1 MSATAERS
9 PTKLPPSQ
17 LPPLTGWQLWA
28 AAFFLSMAN
37 LIAILDMTIANVS
50 VLTIAGGLAVTPTQ
64 GTWVITSYAVAEAI
78 TVPLTGWFTQR
89 YGSVKVFVVA
99 MAAFGLFS
107 ALAGMSTS
115 LGVLVFARVLQ
126 GMAGG
131 PLMPLSQT
139 LLLRIFPKEKAGAAT
154 GIWAMTT
161 LVGPVLGPIL
171 GGWICDNYTW
181 PWIFLIN
188 LPIAAACAW
197 ICWKVLRRYETTIV
211 RNPIDVVGFV
221 LLIVWVGALQIML
234 DEGKNLDWFSSPII
248 VALAVV
254 AVIGFVAFL
263 IWEFTEAH
271 PIVDLRVFRHRGF
284 TAAVIT
290 ISLTFAG
297 FFAANV
303 LTPLWLQSFMA
314 YTATDAG
321 MTTAW
326 IGITAFFVAPAVA
339 AMSMKMDPRKLVFY
353 GIIWLGAMTFYRT
366 IATTEMTYWD
376 VALPLMLLGLGM
388 PFFFIPSTAAA
399 LSSVDEEE
407 TNSAAGLMNF
417 MRTLSGAIATS
428 VVTTYWEDEIT
439 RNRAELV
446 GVIDP
451 GQVVYNQLTSQGM
464 TDDQAMLVLERMVT
478 EQSVML
484 ATNELMLVVS
494 VILIVSAFFI
504 WLVPKPTREIDT
516 SSVH

>member
-1 MSATAERS
+1 MSKVES
-9 PTKLPPSQ
+9 MLK
-17 LPPLTGWQLWA
+17 PLSGWQLWA
-28 AAFFLSMAN
+28 AAMFLSMAN

-89 YGSVKVFVVA
+89 YGSVKVFVIA
-99 MAAFGLFS
+99 MAAFGLCS
-107 ALAGMSTS
+107 ALAGLSTS
-115 LGVLVFARVLQ
+115 LGFLVFARVLQ

-171 GGWICDNYTW
+171 GGWICDNYSW

-188 LPIAAACAW
+188 LPIAGACAY
-197 ICWKVLRRYETTIV
+197 ICWKILRRYETKIV
-211 RNPIDVVGFV
+211 RNPIDVIGFV
-221 LLIVWVGALQIML
+221 LLIIWVGALQIML
-234 DEGKNLDWFSSPII
+234 DEGKNLDWFSSNII
-248 VALAVV
+248 VSLAVI
-254 AVIGFVAFL
+254 AVVGFVAFL
-263 IWEFTEAH
+263 IWELTEEH

-284 TAAVIT
+284 SAAVLT

-326 IGITAFFVAPAVA
+326 IGITAFFTAPMVA
-339 AMSMKMDPRKLVFY
+339 AMSMKMDPRKLVFV
-353 GIIWLGAMTFYRT
+353 GVLWLGVITFYRT
-366 IATTEMTYWD
+366 VATTDMSYWD
-376 VALPLMLLGLGM
+376 IAMPLMLLGLGM

-399 LSSVDEEE
+399 LASVDEAE

-428 VVTTYWEDEIT
+428 MVTSYWEDEIT

-451 GQVVYNQLTSQGM
+451 AQITYNQLIEQGLSEF
-464 TDDQAMLVLERMVT
+464 QAMAVLERMVT

-484 ATNELMLVVS
+484 ATNELMLVVALM
-494 VILIVSAFFI
+494 LIFSAFVI
-504 WLVPKPTREIDT
+504 WLVPKPTRTIDP
-516 SSVH
+516 SASH

>member
-1 MSATAERS
+1 MSHSAAGDKA
-9 PTKLPPSQ
+9 PQ
-17 LPPLTGWQLWA
+17 ALTGWQLWA
-28 AAFFLSMAN
+28 AAMFLSMAN

-89 YGSVKVFVVA
+89 YGSVRVFVIA
-99 MAAFGLFS
+99 MAAFGLCS
-107 ALAGMSTS
+107 ALAGMASS
-115 LGVLVFARVLQ
+115 LGFLIFARVLQ

-171 GGWICDNYTW
+171 GGWICDNYSW

-197 ICWKVLRRYETTIV
+197 ICWKILRAYETKIV

-221 LLIVWVGALQIML
+221 LLIIWVGALQIML
-234 DEGKNLDWFSSPII
+234 DEGKNLDWFSSNII
-248 VALAVV
+248 IGLAVIAIV
-254 AVIGFVAFL
+254 GFAAFM
-263 IWEFTEAH
+263 IWELTEEH

-284 TAAVIT
+284 SAAVLT

-303 LTPLWLQSFMA
+303 LTPLWLQSFMT

-326 IGITAFFVAPAVA
+326 IGIMAFLTAPAVA
-339 AMSMKMDPRKLVFY
+339 GMSMKMDPRKLVFV
-353 GIIWLGAMTFYRT
+353 GVLWLGLMTLYRT
-366 IATTEMTYWD
+366 VATTDMTYWD

-399 LSSVDEEE
+399 LASVDEAE

-428 VVTTYWEDEIT
+428 MVTSYWEDEIT

-451 GQVVYNQLTSQGM
+451 AQITYNQLIAQGM
-464 TDDQAMLVLERMVT
+464 SDAQATVVLERMVT

-484 ATNELMLVVS
+484 ATNELMLVVAL
-494 VILIVSAFFI
+494 ILIFSAFVI
-504 WLVPKPTREIDT
+504 WLVPKPTRTIDP
-516 SSVH
+516 SAAH

>member
-1 MSATAERS
+1 MSVAEK
-9 PTKLPPSQ
+9 PLK
-17 LPPLTGWQLWA
+17 PLTGWQLWA
-28 AAFFLSMAN
+28 AALFLSMAN

-78 TVPLTGWFTQR
+78 TVPLTGWFTAR

-107 ALAGMSTS
+107 GLAGLSSS
-115 LGVLVFARVLQ
+115 LGFLVFARILQ

-171 GGWICDNYTW
+171 GGWICDNYSW

-197 ICWKVLRRYETTIV
+197 ICWKVLKRYETRIV
-211 RNPIDVVGFV
+211 RNPIDIVGFV
-221 LLIVWVGALQIML
+221 LLIIWVGALQIML
-234 DEGKNLDWFSSPII
+234 DEGKNLDWFSSSII
-248 VALAVV
+248 IGLALVALV
-254 AVIGFVAFL
+254 GFIAFL
-263 IWEFTEAH
+263 IWEFTAEH

-284 TAAVIT
+284 SAAVLT

-303 LTPLWLQSFMA
+303 LTPLWLQSFMS

-326 IGITAFFVAPAVA
+326 IGITAFFTAPAVA
-339 AMSMKMDPRKLVFY
+339 AMSMKMDPRKLVFF
-353 GIIWLGAMTFYRT
+353 GILWLGVMTLYRT
-366 IATTEMTYWD
+366 VASTHMSYWD
-376 VALPLMLLGLGM
+376 VAGPLMLLGLGM

-399 LSSVDEEE
+399 LSSVDESE

-428 VVTTYWEDEIT
+428 LVTTYWEDEIT

-446 GVIDP
+446 GLIDP
-451 GQVVYNQLTSQGM
+451 GMVMHTELANQGM
-464 TDDQAMLVLERMVT
+464 SESQILLVLERMLT

-484 ATNELMLVVS
+484 ATNELMLIVS
-494 VILIVSAFFI
+494 LMLVVSAFLI
-504 WLVPKPTREIDT
+504 WLVPKPKGPVDT
-516 SSVH
+516 SAVH

>member
-1 MSATAERS
+1 MSGAVRS
-9 PTKLPPSQ
+9 PQT
-17 LPPLTGWQLWA
+17 LTGWQLWA
-28 AAFFLSMAN
+28 AALFLSMAN

-89 YGSVKVFVVA
+89 YGSVKVFVIA
-99 MAAFGLFS
+99 MAAFGLCS
-107 ALAGMSTS
+107 GLAGLSHS
-115 LGVLVFARVLQ
+115 LGFLVFARVLQ

-171 GGWICDNYTW
+171 GGWICDNYSW

-197 ICWKVLRRYETTIV
+197 ICWKILKQHETPIV
-211 RNPIDVVGFV
+211 RNPIDVIGFV
-221 LLIVWVGALQIML
+221 LLIIWVGSLQIML

-248 VALAVV
+248 ISLAVV
-254 AVIGFVAFL
+254 AAIGFCAFL

-303 LTPLWLQSFMA
+303 LTPLWLQSFMY

-326 IGITAFFVAPAVA
+326 VGITAFFTAPAVA
-339 AMSMKMDPRKLVFY
+339 AMSMKLDPRKLVFG
-353 GIIWLGAMTFYRT
+353 GILWLGLVTWYRT
-366 IATTEMTYWD
+366 IATTQMAYLDIAT
-376 VALPLMLLGLGM
+376 PLMLLGLGM

-399 LSSVDEEE
+399 LGSVDEAE

-451 GQVVYNQLTSQGM
+451 AQTIYQQLSSQGM
-464 TDDQAMLVLERMVT
+464 THDQALAVLERMLT

-484 ATNELMLVVS
+484 ATNELMLIVALM
-494 VILIVSAFFI
+494 LIGSAFFI
-504 WLVPKPTREIDT
+504 WLVPKPTRAVDP
-516 SSVH
+516 SAMH

>member
-1 MSATAERS
+1 MSKVES
-9 PTKLPPSQ
+9 MLK
-17 LPPLTGWQLWA
+17 PLSGWQLWA
-28 AAFFLSMAN
+28 AAMFLSMAN

-89 YGSVKVFVVA
+89 YGSVKVFVIA
-99 MAAFGLFS
+99 MAAFGLCS
-107 ALAGMSTS
+107 ALAGLSTS
-115 LGVLVFARVLQ
+115 LGFLVFARVLQ

-171 GGWICDNYTW
+171 GGWICDNYSW

-188 LPIAAACAW
+188 LPIAGACAY
-197 ICWKVLRRYETTIV
+197 ICWKILRRYETKIV
-211 RNPIDVVGFV
+211 RNPIDVIGFV
-221 LLIVWVGALQIML
+221 LLIIWVGALQIML
-234 DEGKNLDWFSSPII
+234 DEGKNLDWFSSNII
-248 VALAVV
+248 VSLAVI
-254 AVIGFVAFL
+254 AVVGFVAFL
-263 IWEFTEAH
+263 IWEFTEEH

-284 TAAVIT
+284 SAAVLT

-326 IGITAFFVAPAVA
+326 IGITAFFTAPMVA
-339 AMSMKMDPRKLVFY
+339 AMSMKMDPRKLVFV
-353 GIIWLGAMTFYRT
+353 GVLWLGVITLYRT
-366 IATTEMTYWD
+366 VATTDMSYWD
-376 VALPLMLLGLGM
+376 IAMPLMLLGLGM

-399 LSSVDEEE
+399 LASVDEAE

-428 VVTTYWEDEIT
+428 MVTSYWEDEIT

-451 GQVVYNQLTSQGM
+451 AQITYSQLIEQGLSEF
-464 TDDQAMLVLERMVT
+464 QAMAVLERMVT

-484 ATNELMLVVS
+484 ATNELMLVVALM
-494 VILIVSAFFI
+494 LIFSAFVI
-504 WLVPKPTREIDT
+504 WLVPKPTRTIDP
-516 SSVH
+516 SASH

>member
-1 MSATAERS
+1 MTATDKA
-9 PTKLPPSQ
+9 LQ
-17 LPPLTGWQLWA
+17 PLSGWQLWA
-28 AAFFLSMAN
+28 AAMFLSMAN

-89 YGSVKVFVVA
+89 YGSVKVFVIA
-99 MAAFGLFS
+99 MAAFGIFS
-107 ALAGMSTS
+107 GLAGLSSS
-115 LGVLVFARVLQ
+115 LGFLVFARILQ

-171 GGWICDNYTW
+171 GGWICDNYSW

-188 LPIAAACAW
+188 LPIAGACAY
-197 ICWKVLRRYETTIV
+197 ICWKILRRYETKIV
-211 RNPIDVVGFV
+211 RNPIDVVGFI
-221 LLIVWVGALQIML
+221 LLIIWVGALQIML

-248 VALAVV
+248 SLLAVIS
-254 AVIGFVAFL
+254 VIGFIAFL

-284 TAAVIT
+284 TAAVLT
-290 ISLTFAG
+290 VSLTFAG

-326 IGITAFFVAPAVA
+326 IGITAFFTAPAVA
-339 AMSMKMDPRKLVFY
+339 AMSMKLDPRKLVFC
-353 GIIWLGAMTFYRT
+353 GVLWLGVITMYRAF
-366 IATTEMTYWD
+366 ATTDMSYWD

-399 LSSVDEEE
+399 LGSVDEAE

-417 MRTLSGAIATS
+417 MRTLAGAVATS

-446 GVIDP
+446 GIIDP
-451 GQVVYNQLTSQGM
+451 ARITYNQLIDQGM
-464 TDDQAMLVLERMVT
+464 TDAQALAVLERIVT

-494 VILIVSAFFI
+494 LMLIFSAFVI
-504 WLVPKPTREIDT
+504 WLVPKPTRTIDP
-516 SSVH
+516 SASH

>member
-1 MSATAERS
+1 
-9 PTKLPPSQ
+9 
-17 LPPLTGWQLWA
+17 
-28 AAFFLSMAN
+28 
-37 LIAILDMTIANVS
+37 
-50 VLTIAGGLAVTPTQ
+50 
-64 GTWVITSYAVAEAI
+64 
-78 TVPLTGWFTQR
+78 
-89 YGSVKVFVVA
+89 
-99 MAAFGLFS
+99 
-107 ALAGMSTS
+107 
-115 LGVLVFARVLQ
+115 
-126 GMAGG
+126 MAGG

-171 GGWICDNYTW
+171 GGWICDNYSW

-188 LPIAAACAW
+188 LPIAGACAY
-197 ICWKVLRRYETTIV
+197 ICWKILRRYETKIV
-211 RNPIDVVGFV
+211 RNPIDVIGFV
-221 LLIVWVGALQIML
+221 LLIIWVGALQIML
-234 DEGKNLDWFSSPII
+234 DEGKNLDWFSSNII
-248 VALAVV
+248 VSLAVI
-254 AVIGFVAFL
+254 AVVGFVAFL
-263 IWEFTEAH
+263 IWEFTEEH

-284 TAAVIT
+284 SAAVLT

-326 IGITAFFVAPAVA
+326 IGITAFFTAPMVA
-339 AMSMKMDPRKLVFY
+339 AMSMKMDPRKLVFV
-353 GIIWLGAMTFYRT
+353 GVLWLGVITLYRT
-366 IATTEMTYWD
+366 VATTDMSYWD
-376 VALPLMLLGLGM
+376 IAMPLMLLGLGM

-399 LSSVDEEE
+399 LASVDEAE

-428 VVTTYWEDEIT
+428 MVTSYWEDEIT

-451 GQVVYNQLTSQGM
+451 AQITYNQLIEQGLSEF
-464 TDDQAMLVLERMVT
+464 QAMAVLERMVT

-484 ATNELMLVVS
+484 ATNELMLVVALM
-494 VILIVSAFFI
+494 LIFSAFVI
-504 WLVPKPTREIDT
+504 WLVPKPTRTIDP
-516 SSVH
+516 SASH

>member
-1 MSATAERS
+1 MSATAEPS

-115 LGVLVFARVLQ
+115 LGFLVFARVLQ

>member
-1 MSATAERS
+1 MSHRDQA
-9 PTKLPPSQ
+9 LQ
-17 LPPLTGWQLWA
+17 PLTGWQLWA
-28 AAFFLSMAN
+28 AALFLSMAN

-89 YGSVKVFVVA
+89 YGSVKVFVIA
-99 MAAFGLFS
+99 MAAFGVFS
-107 ALAGMSTS
+107 GLAGMSSS
-115 LGVLVFARVLQ
+115 LGFLIFARVLQ

-171 GGWICDNYTW
+171 GGWICDNASW

-197 ICWKVLRRYETTIV
+197 ICWKVLRRYETKIV
-211 RNPIDVVGFV
+211 RNPIDVVGFI
-221 LLIVWVGALQIML
+221 LLIIWVGALQIML

-248 VALAVV
+248 IGLAAVAVV
-254 AVIGFVAFL
+254 GFCAFL
-263 IWEFTEAH
+263 IWEFTEEH

-284 TAAVIT
+284 TAAVLT

-326 IGITAFFVAPAVA
+326 IGITAFVVAPAVA
-339 AMSMKMDPRKLVFY
+339 AMSMKFDPRKLVFF
-353 GIIWLGAMTFYRT
+353 GIIGVGLITLYRT
-366 IATTEMTYWD
+366 VATTEMTDWD
-376 VALPLMLLGLGM
+376 VSLPLMLLGLGM
-388 PFFFIPSTAAA
+388 PVFFIPSTAAA
-399 LSSVDEEE
+399 LGSVEEEE

-428 VVTTYWEDEIT
+428 MVTTYWEDEIT
-439 RNRAELV
+439 RNRADLV
-446 GVIDP
+446 GIIDP
-451 GQVVYNQLTSQGM
+451 GQAIANQLSSQGM
-464 TDDQAMLVLERMVT
+464 NDAQVLAVLEHMVT

-484 ATNELMLVVS
+484 ATNELMLVTAY
-494 VILIVSAFFI
+494 ILIAAAFLI
-504 WLVPKPTREIDT
+504 WLVPKPGRAIDT
-516 SSVH
+516 SAIH

>member
-1 MSATAERS
+1 MTSTDKAI
-9 PTKLPPSQ
+9 Q
-17 LPPLTGWQLWA
+17 PLSGWQLWA
-28 AAFFLSMAN
+28 AAMFLSMAN

-89 YGSVKVFVVA
+89 YGSVKVFVIA
-99 MAAFGLFS
+99 MAAFGIFS
-107 ALAGMSTS
+107 GLAGLSSS
-115 LGVLVFARVLQ
+115 LGFLVFARILQ

-171 GGWICDNYTW
+171 GGWICDNYSW

-188 LPIAAACAW
+188 LPIAGACAY
-197 ICWKVLRRYETTIV
+197 ICWKILRRYETKII

-221 LLIVWVGALQIML
+221 LLIIWVGALQIML

-248 VALAVV
+248 CLLAVV
-254 AVIGFVAFL
+254 SIIGFVAFL

-284 TAAVIT
+284 TAAVLT
-290 ISLTFAG
+290 VSLTFAG

-326 IGITAFFVAPAVA
+326 IGITAFFTAPAVA
-339 AMSMKMDPRKLVFY
+339 AMSMKMDPRKLVFC
-353 GIIWLGAMTFYRT
+353 GVLWLGLITMYRA
-366 IATTEMTYWD
+366 IATTDMSYWD
-376 VALPLMLLGLGM
+376 VAMPLMLLGLGM

-399 LSSVDEEE
+399 LGSVDEAE

-417 MRTLSGAIATS
+417 MRTLAGAVATS

-451 GQVVYNQLTSQGM
+451 VRMTYNQLIDQGM
-464 TDDQAMLVLERMVT
+464 TDAQALAVLERIVT

-494 VILIVSAFFI
+494 LMLIFSAFVI
-504 WLVPKPTREIDT
+504 WLVPKPTRTIDA
-516 SSVH
+516 SASH

>member
-1 MSATAERS
+1 MSKVES
-9 PTKLPPSQ
+9 MLK
-17 LPPLTGWQLWA
+17 PLSGWQLWA
-28 AAFFLSMAN
+28 AAMFLSMAN

-89 YGSVKVFVVA
+89 YGSVKVFVIA
-99 MAAFGLFS
+99 MAAFGLCS
-107 ALAGMSTS
+107 ALAGLSTS
-115 LGVLVFARVLQ
+115 LGFLVFARVLQ

-171 GGWICDNYTW
+171 GGWICDNYSW

-188 LPIAAACAW
+188 LPIAGACAY
-197 ICWKVLRRYETTIV
+197 ICWKILRRYETKIV
-211 RNPIDVVGFV
+211 RNPIDVIGFV
-221 LLIVWVGALQIML
+221 LLIIWVGALQIML
-234 DEGKNLDWFSSPII
+234 DEGKNLDWFSSNII
-248 VALAVV
+248 VSLAVI
-254 AVIGFVAFL
+254 AVVGFVAFL
-263 IWEFTEAH
+263 IWEFTEEH

-284 TAAVIT
+284 SAAVLT

-326 IGITAFFVAPAVA
+326 IGITAFFTAPMVA
-339 AMSMKMDPRKLVFY
+339 AMSMKMDPRKLVFV
-353 GIIWLGAMTFYRT
+353 GVLWLGVITLYRT
-366 IATTEMTYWD
+366 VATTDMSYWD
-376 VALPLMLLGLGM
+376 IAMPLMLLGLGM

-399 LSSVDEEE
+399 LASVDEAE

-428 VVTTYWEDEIT
+428 MVTSYWEDEIT

-451 GQVVYNQLTSQGM
+451 AQITYSQLIEQGLPEF
-464 TDDQAMLVLERMVT
+464 QAMAVLERMVT

-484 ATNELMLVVS
+484 ATNELMLVVALM
-494 VILIVSAFFI
+494 LIFSAFVI
-504 WLVPKPTREIDT
+504 WLVPKPTRTIDP
-516 SSVH
+516 SASH

>member
-1 MSATAERS
+1 MSVDKA
-9 PTKLPPSQ
+9 LQ
-17 LPPLTGWQLWA
+17 PLTGWQLWA
-28 AAFFLSMAN
+28 AAMFLSMAN

-99 MAAFGLFS
+99 MAAFGLCS
-107 ALAGMSTS
+107 ALAGLSTS
-115 LGVLVFARVLQ
+115 LGFLIFARVLQ

-139 LLLRIFPKEKAGAAT
+139 LMLRIFPKEKAGAAT

-171 GGWICDNYTW
+171 GGWICDNYSW

-188 LPIAAACAW
+188 LPIAGACAY
-197 ICWKVLRRYETTIV
+197 ICWKILRRYETKIV

-221 LLIVWVGALQIML
+221 LLLVWVGALQIML
-234 DEGKNLDWFSSPII
+234 DEGKNLDWFSSITIIGLAI
-248 VALAVV
+248 VAVV
-254 AVIGFVAFL
+254 GFIAFL
-263 IWEFTEAH
+263 IWEFTAEH

-284 TAAVIT
+284 TAAVLT

-314 YTATDAG
+314 YTATGAG

-326 IGITAFFVAPAVA
+326 IGITAFFTAPFVA
-339 AMSMKMDPRKLVFY
+339 AMSMKMDPRKLVFV
-353 GIIWLGAMTFYRT
+353 GVIWLALMTLYRT
-366 IATTEMTYWD
+366 VASTDMGYWD
-376 VALPLMLLGLGM
+376 VAFPLMLLGLGM

-399 LSSVDEEE
+399 LASVDEAE

-417 MRTLSGAIATS
+417 MRTLAGAIATS
-428 VVTTYWEDEIT
+428 IVTSYWEDEIT

-451 GQVVYNQLTSQGM
+451 GQITYNQLIDQGM
-464 TDDQAMLVLERMVT
+464 PEPQALLVLERMLT

-484 ATNELMLVVS
+484 ATNELMLVVALM
-494 VILIVSAFFI
+494 LIFSAFLI
-504 WLVPKPTREIDT
+504 WLVPKPTRTIDA
-516 SSVH
+516 SASH

>member
-1 MSATAERS
+1 MSKVES
-9 PTKLPPSQ
+9 MLK
-17 LPPLTGWQLWA
+17 PLSGWQLWA
-28 AAFFLSMAN
+28 AAMFLSMAN

-89 YGSVKVFVVA
+89 YGSVKVFVIA
-99 MAAFGLFS
+99 MAAFGLCS
-107 ALAGMSTS
+107 ALAGLSTS
-115 LGVLVFARVLQ
+115 LGFLVFARVLQ

-171 GGWICDNYTW
+171 GGWICDNYSW

-188 LPIAAACAW
+188 LPIAGACAY
-197 ICWKVLRRYETTIV
+197 ICWKILRRYETKIV
-211 RNPIDVVGFV
+211 RNPIDVIGFV
-221 LLIVWVGALQIML
+221 LLIIWVGALQIML
-234 DEGKNLDWFSSPII
+234 DEGKNLDWFSSNII
-248 VALAVV
+248 VSLAVI
-254 AVIGFVAFL
+254 AVVGFVAFL
-263 IWEFTEAH
+263 IWEFTEEH

-284 TAAVIT
+284 SAAVLT

-326 IGITAFFVAPAVA
+326 IGITAFFTAPMVA
-339 AMSMKMDPRKLVFY
+339 AMSMKMDPRKLVFV
-353 GIIWLGAMTFYRT
+353 GVLWLGVITLYRT
-366 IATTEMTYWD
+366 VATTDMSYWDIAT
-376 VALPLMLLGLGM
+376 PLMLLGLGM

-399 LSSVDEEE
+399 LASVDEAE

-428 VVTTYWEDEIT
+428 MVTSYWEDEIT

-451 GQVVYNQLTSQGM
+451 GHITYSQLIDQGM
-464 TDDQAMLVLERMVT
+464 PEPQAMAVLERMVT

-484 ATNELMLVVS
+484 ATNELMLVVALM
-494 VILIVSAFFI
+494 LIFSAFVI
-504 WLVPKPTREIDT
+504 WLVPKPTRTVDP
-516 SSVH
+516 SASH

>member
-1 MSATAERS
+1 MTSIDKA
-9 PTKLPPSQ
+9 LQ
-17 LPPLTGWQLWA
+17 PLSGWQLWA
-28 AAFFLSMAN
+28 AAMFLSMAN

-89 YGSVKVFVVA
+89 YGSVKVFVIA
-99 MAAFGLFS
+99 MAAFGIFS
-107 ALAGMSTS
+107 GLAGLSSS
-115 LGVLVFARVLQ
+115 LGFLVFARILQ

-171 GGWICDNYTW
+171 GGWICDNYSW

-188 LPIAAACAW
+188 LPIAGACAY
-197 ICWKVLRRYETTIV
+197 ICWRILRRYETKII

-221 LLIVWVGALQIML
+221 LLIIWVGALQIML

-248 VALAVV
+248 SLLAVV

-263 IWEFTEAH
+263 IWEFTEEH

-284 TAAVIT
+284 TAAVLT
-290 ISLTFAG
+290 VSLTFAG

-326 IGITAFFVAPAVA
+326 IGITAFFTAPAVA
-339 AMSMKMDPRKLVFY
+339 AMSMKMDPRKLVFF
-353 GIIWLGAMTFYRT
+353 GVLWLGLITMYRAV
-366 IATTEMTYWD
+366 ATTDMSYWD
-376 VALPLMLLGLGM
+376 IALPLMLLGLGM

-399 LSSVDEEE
+399 LGSVEEAE

-417 MRTLSGAIATS
+417 MRTLAGAVATS

-451 GQVVYNQLTSQGM
+451 ARMTYNQLIDQGM
-464 TDDQAMLVLERMVT
+464 TDAQALAVLERVVT

-494 VILIVSAFFI
+494 LMLIFSAFVI
-504 WLVPKPTREIDT
+504 WLVPKPTRVVDP
-516 SSVH
+516 SASH

>member
-1 MSATAERS
+1 MQQKEQSVQPLS
-9 PTKLPPSQ
+9 GGKLVV
-17 LPPLTGWQLWA
+17 A
-28 AAFFLSMAN
+28 ALLLSMAN

-50 VLTIAGGLAVTPTQ
+50 VLTIAGSLGVTPTQ

-78 TVPLTGWFTQR
+78 TVPLTGWFTAR

-99 MAAFGLFS
+99 MAAFGIFS
-107 ALAGMSTS
+107 GFAALSSS
-115 LGVLVFARVLQ
+115 LGFLVLGRVLQ

-188 LPIAAACAW
+188 LPIAAACAY
-197 ICWKVLRRYETTIV
+197 ICWKILRRHETKIV
-211 RNPIDVVGFV
+211 RNPIDMVGFA

-234 DEGKNLDWFSSPII
+234 DEGKNLDWFSSNFIITLAI
-248 VALAVV
+248 VAA
-254 AVIGFVAFL
+254 IGFAAFM
-263 IWEFTEAH
+263 IWELTEEH

-284 TAAVIT
+284 SAAVLT

-303 LTPLWLQSFMA
+303 LTPLWLQSFMG
-314 YTATDAG
+314 YTATHAG
-321 MTTAW
+321 MVTAW
-326 IGITAFFVAPAVA
+326 VGITAFFIAPAVA
-339 AMSMKMDPRKLVFY
+339 AMSTKKDPRILVF
-353 GIIWLGAMTFYRT
+353 GGVMWIGLIIGLRA
-366 IATTEMTYWD
+366 IATTDMTYWD
-376 VALPLMLLGLGM
+376 ISWPLMLMGLGM

-417 MRTLSGAIATS
+417 MRTLAGAMATS
-428 VVTTYWEDEIT
+428 AVTSYWDNDIT
-439 RNRAELV
+439 RNRAERV
-446 GVIDP
+446 GLIDQD
-451 GQVVYNQLTSQGM
+451 QVVYNQLLSQGM
-464 TDDQAMLVLERMVT
+464 TPEQATQVLEKMLT
-478 EQSVML
+478 DQSVML
-484 ATNELMLVVS
+484 ATNELML
-494 VILIVSAFFI
+494 LIALLLVFSAFVI
-504 WLVPKPTREIDT
+504 WLVPKPTRTIDPGL
-516 SSVH
+516 SH

>member
-1 MSATAERS
+1 MPATEKDRQSLAT
-9 PTKLPPSQ
+9 PT
-17 LPPLTGWQLWA
+17 PLTGWQLWA
-28 AAFFLSMAN
+28 AALFLSMAN

-89 YGSVKVFVVA
+89 YGSVKVFVIA
-99 MAAFGLFS
+99 MAAFGLCS
-107 ALAGMSTS
+107 GLAGLSSS
-115 LGVLVFARVLQ
+115 LGFLVFARVLQ

-171 GGWICDNYTW
+171 GGWICDNYSW

-197 ICWKVLRRYETTIV
+197 ICWKVLQRYETKIV
-211 RNPIDVVGFV
+211 RNPIDVVGFI

-234 DEGKNLDWFSSPII
+234 DEGKNLDWFSSPLI

-254 AVIGFVAFL
+254 AVIGFCAFL
-263 IWEFTEAH
+263 IWELTEEH
-271 PIVDLRVFRHRGF
+271 PIVDLRIFRHRGF

-314 YTATDAG
+314 YTATDSG

-326 IGITAFFVAPAVA
+326 IGIMAFITAPAVA
-339 AMSMKMDPRKLVFY
+339 AMSMKMDPRKLVFF
-353 GIIWLGAMTFYRT
+353 GVIWLGAMTWYRT
-366 IATTEMTYWD
+366 VATTDMTYWD
-376 VALPLMLLGLGM
+376 VAMPLMLLGLGM
-388 PFFFIPSTAAA
+388 PFFFIPSTAVA
-399 LSSVDEEE
+399 LGSVEESE

-451 GQVVYNQLTSQGM
+451 GQTIYNQLIGQGM
-464 TDDQAMLVLERMVT
+464 NEDQVFMVLERMVT

-494 VILIVSAFFI
+494 IMLVGSAFFI
-504 WLVPKPTREIDT
+504 WLVPKPTRTIDP
-516 SSVH
+516 SAGH

>member
-1 MSATAERS
+1 MSAVEKGQPLLA
-9 PTKLPPSQ
+9 
-17 LPPLTGWQLWA
+17 PLTGWQLWA
-28 AAFFLSMAN
+28 AALFLSMAN

-89 YGSVKVFVVA
+89 YGSVKVFVIA
-99 MAAFGLFS
+99 MGAFGLCS
-107 ALAGMSTS
+107 GLAGLSSS
-115 LGVLVFARVLQ
+115 LGFLVFARVLQ

-171 GGWICDNYTW
+171 GGWICDNYSW

-197 ICWKVLRRYETTIV
+197 ICWKVLQRYETKIV
-211 RNPIDVVGFV
+211 RNPIDVVGFI

-248 VALAVV
+248 VALGVV
-254 AVIGFVAFL
+254 AVIGFCAFL
-263 IWEFTEAH
+263 IWELTEEH
-271 PIVDLRVFRHRGF
+271 PIVDLRIFRHRGF

-303 LTPLWLQSFMA
+303 LTPLWLQSYMA
-314 YTATDAG
+314 YTATDSG

-326 IGITAFFVAPAVA
+326 IGIMAFITAPAVA
-339 AMSMKMDPRKLVFY
+339 AMSMKIDPRKLVFF
-353 GIIWLGAMTFYRT
+353 GVIWLGAMTWYRT
-366 IATTEMTYWD
+366 VATTDMTYWD
-376 VALPLMLLGLGM
+376 VAIPLMLLGLGM

-399 LSSVDEEE
+399 LGSVEESE

-451 GQVVYNQLTSQGM
+451 GQTVYNQLVGQGM
-464 TDDQAMLVLERMVT
+464 SEDQIFMVLERMVT

-484 ATNELMLVVS
+484 ATNELMFVVS
-494 VILIVSAFFI
+494 LMLIASAFFI
-504 WLVPKPTREIDT
+504 WLVPKPTRTVDA
-516 SSVH
+516 SAMH

>member
-1 MSATAERS
+1 MSAAEKGLQ
-9 PTKLPPSQ
+9 PLAP
-17 LPPLTGWQLWA
+17 LAPLTGWQLWA
-28 AAFFLSMAN
+28 AALFLSMAN

-89 YGSVKVFVVA
+89 YGSVKVFVIA
-99 MAAFGLFS
+99 MAAFGLCS
-107 ALAGMSTS
+107 GLAGLSSS
-115 LGVLVFARVLQ
+115 LGFLVFARVLQ

-171 GGWICDNYTW
+171 GGWICDNYSW

-197 ICWKVLRRYETTIV
+197 ICWKVLQRYETQIT

-248 VALAVV
+248 IALAVV
-254 AVIGFVAFL
+254 AVVGFLAFL
-263 IWEFTEAH
+263 IWELTEEH
-271 PIVDLRVFRHRGF
+271 PIVDLRIFRHRGF
-284 TAAVIT
+284 SAAVIT

-303 LTPLWLQSFMA
+303 LTPLWLQSYMA
-314 YTATDAG
+314 YTATDSG

-326 IGITAFFVAPAVA
+326 IGIMAFITAPAVA
-339 AMSMKMDPRKLVFY
+339 AMSMKMDPRKLVFC
-353 GIIWLGAMTFYRT
+353 GVIWLGGMTWFRT
-366 IATTEMTYWD
+366 VATTDMTYWD

-388 PFFFIPSTAAA
+388 PFFFIPSTAVA
-399 LSSVDEEE
+399 LSSVEESE

-417 MRTLSGAIATS
+417 MRTLAGAIATS

-446 GVIDP
+446 GVIDQ
-451 GQVVYNQLTSQGM
+451 GQVITQQLLGQGM
-464 TDDQAMLVLERMVT
+464 AEDQVFAVLERMVT

-494 VILIVSAFFI
+494 LMLIASAFFI
-504 WLVPKPTREIDT
+504 WLVPKPTR
-516 SSVH
+516 SVDASAMH

>member
-1 MSATAERS
+1 MTSVKE
-9 PTKLPPSQ
+9 PTLQ
-17 LPPLTGWQLWA
+17 PLTGWQLWA
-28 AAFFLSMAN
+28 AALFLSMAN

-50 VLTIAGGLAVTPTQ
+50 VLTIAGSLAVTPTQ

-78 TVPLTGWFTQR
+78 TVPLTGWFTAR

-107 ALAGMSTS
+107 ALAGLSTS
-115 LGVLVFARVLQ
+115 LGFLVFARVLQ

-197 ICWKVLRRYETTIV
+197 ICWKILRRYETRIV
-211 RNPIDVVGFV
+211 RNPIDVIGFV

-234 DEGKNLDWFSSPII
+234 DEGKNLDWFSSPLIVGLGI
-248 VALAVV
+248 VAVV
-254 AVIGFVAFL
+254 GFVAFL
-263 IWEFTEAH
+263 IWEFTAAH

-284 TAAVIT
+284 SAAVLT

-321 MTTAW
+321 TTTAW
-326 IGITAFFVAPAVA
+326 IGITAFLTAPAVA

-353 GIIWLGAMTFYRT
+353 GIVWIGLITLYRT
-366 IATTEMTYWD
+366 IATTQMSYWD
-376 VALPLMLLGLGM
+376 IALPLMLLGLGM

-399 LSSVDEEE
+399 LSSVEEEE

-428 VVTTYWEDEIT
+428 MVTTYWDDEIA

-451 GQVVYNQLTSQGM
+451 GQVIYSQLTSQGM
-464 TDDQAMLVLERMVT
+464 TDAQALVVLERMVT

-484 ATNELMLVVS
+484 ATNELMLVVA
-494 VILIVSAFFI
+494 LMLLVSACFI
-504 WLVPKPTREIDT
+504 WLVPKSKRVIDT
-516 SSVH
+516 SGIH

>member
-1 MSATAERS
+1 MSVDKA
-9 PTKLPPSQ
+9 LQ
-17 LPPLTGWQLWA
+17 PLTGWQLWA
-28 AAFFLSMAN
+28 AAMFLSMAN

-99 MAAFGLFS
+99 MAAFGLCS
-107 ALAGMSTS
+107 ALAGLSTS
-115 LGVLVFARVLQ
+115 LGFLIFARVLQ

-139 LLLRIFPKEKAGAAT
+139 LMLRIFPKEKAGAAT

-171 GGWICDNYTW
+171 GGWICDNYSW

-188 LPIAAACAW
+188 LPIAGACAY
-197 ICWKVLRRYETTIV
+197 ICWKILRRYETKIV

-221 LLIVWVGALQIML
+221 LLLVWVGALQIML
-234 DEGKNLDWFSSPII
+234 DEGKHLDWFSSITIIGLAI
-248 VALAVV
+248 VAVV
-254 AVIGFVAFL
+254 GFIAFL
-263 IWEFTEAH
+263 IWEFTAEH

-284 TAAVIT
+284 TAAVLT

-314 YTATDAG
+314 YTATGAG

-326 IGITAFFVAPAVA
+326 IGITAFFTAPFVA
-339 AMSMKMDPRKLVFY
+339 AMSMKMDPRKLVFV
-353 GIIWLGAMTFYRT
+353 GVIWIALMTLYRT
-366 IATTEMTYWD
+366 VASTDMGYWD
-376 VALPLMLLGLGM
+376 VAFPLMLLGLGM

-399 LSSVDEEE
+399 LASVDEAE

-417 MRTLSGAIATS
+417 MRTLAGAIATS
-428 VVTTYWEDEIT
+428 IVTSYWEDEIT

-451 GQVVYNQLTSQGM
+451 GQITYNQLIDQGM
-464 TDDQAMLVLERMVT
+464 PEPQALLVLERMVT

-484 ATNELMLVVS
+484 ATNELMLVVALM
-494 VILIVSAFFI
+494 LIFSAFLI
-504 WLVPKPTREIDT
+504 WLVPKPTRTIDA
-516 SSVH
+516 SASH

>member
-1 MSATAERS
+1 MSLAEKS
-9 PTKLPPSQ
+9 LQ
-17 LPPLTGWQLWA
+17 PLAGWQLWA
-28 AAFFLSMAN
+28 AAMFLSMAN

-89 YGSVKVFVVA
+89 YGSVRVFVIA
-99 MAAFGLFS
+99 MAAFGLCS

-115 LGVLVFARVLQ
+115 LGFLVFARVLQ

-139 LLLRIFPKEKAGAAT
+139 LLLRIFPKEKTGAAT

-197 ICWKVLRRYETTIV
+197 ICWKILRPYETRIV
-211 RNPIDVVGFV
+211 RNPIDVVGFI
-221 LLIVWVGALQIML
+221 LLIIWVGALQIML
-234 DEGKNLDWFSSPII
+234 DEGKNLDWFSSNII
-248 VALAVV
+248 IALAVT
-254 AVIGFVAFL
+254 AVVGFAAFM
-263 IWEFTEAH
+263 IWELTAEH

-284 TAAVIT
+284 SAAVLT

-326 IGITAFFVAPAVA
+326 IGIMAFLTAPAVA
-339 AMSMKMDPRKLVFY
+339 GMSMKMDPRKLVFV
-353 GIIWLGAMTFYRT
+353 GVLWLGIMTLYRT
-366 IATTEMTYWD
+366 VATTEMTYWD
-376 VALPLMLLGLGM
+376 VAWPLMLLGLGM

-399 LSSVDEEE
+399 LASVDEAE

-417 MRTLSGAIATS
+417 MRTLAGAIATS
-428 VVTTYWEDEIT
+428 MVTSYWEDEIT

-451 GQVVYNQLTSQGM
+451 AQMTYAQLIDQGM
-464 TDDQAMLVLERMVT
+464 TTAQAMAVLERMVT

-494 VILIVSAFFI
+494 LILIGSAFVI
-504 WLVPKPTREIDT
+504 WLVPKPTRTIDPST
-516 SSVH
+516 SH

>member
-1 MSATAERS
+1 MTATDKA
-9 PTKLPPSQ
+9 LQ
-17 LPPLTGWQLWA
+17 PLSGWQLWA
-28 AAFFLSMAN
+28 AAMFLSMAN

-89 YGSVKVFVVA
+89 YGSVKVFVIA
-99 MAAFGLFS
+99 MAAFGIFS
-107 ALAGMSTS
+107 GLAGLSSS
-115 LGVLVFARVLQ
+115 LGFLVFARILQ

-171 GGWICDNYTW
+171 GGWICDNYSW

-188 LPIAAACAW
+188 LPIAGACAY
-197 ICWKVLRRYETTIV
+197 ICWKILRRYETKIV
-211 RNPIDVVGFV
+211 RNPIDVVGFI
-221 LLIVWVGALQIML
+221 LLIIWVGALQIML

-248 VALAVV
+248 SLLAVIS
-254 AVIGFVAFL
+254 VIGFIAFL

-284 TAAVIT
+284 TAAVLT
-290 ISLTFAG
+290 VSLTFAG

-326 IGITAFFVAPAVA
+326 IGITAFFTAPAVA
-339 AMSMKMDPRKLVFY
+339 AMSMKLDPRKLVFC
-353 GIIWLGAMTFYRT
+353 GVLWLGVITMYRAV
-366 IATTEMTYWD
+366 ATTDMSYWD

-399 LSSVDEEE
+399 LGSVDEAE

-417 MRTLSGAIATS
+417 MRTLAGAVATS

-446 GVIDP
+446 GIIDP
-451 GQVVYNQLTSQGM
+451 ARITYNQLIDQGM
-464 TDDQAMLVLERMVT
+464 TDAQALAVLERIVT

-494 VILIVSAFFI
+494 LMLIFSAFVI
-504 WLVPKPTREIDT
+504 WLVPKPTRTIDP
-516 SSVH
+516 SASH

>member
-1 MSATAERS
+1 MSASDKA
-9 PTKLPPSQ
+9 LQ
-17 LPPLTGWQLWA
+17 PLTGWQLWA
-28 AAFFLSMAN
+28 AAMFLSMAN

-107 ALAGMSTS
+107 GLAGLSSS
-115 LGVLVFARVLQ
+115 LGFLIFARVLQ

-139 LLLRIFPKEKAGAAT
+139 LMLRIFPKEKAGAAT

-171 GGWICDNYTW
+171 GGWICDNYSW

-188 LPIAAACAW
+188 LPIAAACAY
-197 ICWKVLRRYETTIV
+197 ICWKILHRYETKII

-221 LLIVWVGALQIML
+221 LLLIWVGALQIML
-234 DEGKNLDWFSSPII
+234 DEGKNLDWFSSKII
-248 VALAVV
+248 IALAIISVV
-254 AVIGFVAFL
+254 GFVAFL
-263 IWEFTEAH
+263 IWEFTEEH

-284 TAAVIT
+284 SAAVLT

-314 YTATDAG
+314 YTATGAG

-326 IGITAFFVAPAVA
+326 IGITAFFTAPFVA
-339 AMSMKMDPRKLVFY
+339 AMSMKMDPRKLVFV
-353 GIIWLGAMTFYRT
+353 GVLWLALMTLYRT
-366 IATTEMTYWD
+366 VASTDMSYWD

-399 LSSVDEEE
+399 LASVEEAE

-417 MRTLSGAIATS
+417 MRTLSGAVATS
-428 VVTTYWEDEIT
+428 IVTSYWEDEIT

-451 GQVVYNQLTSQGM
+451 ANVTYNQLIDQGM
-464 TDDQAMLVLERMVT
+464 PDPQALAVLERMVT

-484 ATNELMLVVS
+484 ATNELMLVVALM
-494 VILIVSAFFI
+494 LIFSAFLI
-504 WLVPKPTREIDT
+504 WLVPKPTRVVDA
-516 SSVH
+516 SSSH

>member
-1 MSATAERS
+1 MSKVES
-9 PTKLPPSQ
+9 MLK
-17 LPPLTGWQLWA
+17 PLSGWQLWA
-28 AAFFLSMAN
+28 AAMFLSMAN

-89 YGSVKVFVVA
+89 YGSVKVFVIA
-99 MAAFGLFS
+99 MAAFGLCS
-107 ALAGMSTS
+107 ALAGLSTS
-115 LGVLVFARVLQ
+115 LGFLVFARVLQ

-171 GGWICDNYTW
+171 GGWICDNYSW

-188 LPIAAACAW
+188 LPIAGACAY
-197 ICWKVLRRYETTIV
+197 ICWKILRRYETKIV
-211 RNPIDVVGFV
+211 RNPIDVIGFV
-221 LLIVWVGALQIML
+221 LLIIWVGALQIML
-234 DEGKNLDWFSSPII
+234 DEGKNLDWFSSNII
-248 VALAVV
+248 VSLAVI
-254 AVIGFVAFL
+254 AVVGFVAFL
-263 IWEFTEAH
+263 IWEFTEEH

-284 TAAVIT
+284 SAAVLT

-326 IGITAFFVAPAVA
+326 IGITAFFTAPMVA
-339 AMSMKMDPRKLVFY
+339 AMSMKMDPRKLVFV
-353 GIIWLGAMTFYRT
+353 GVLWLGVITFYRT
-366 IATTEMTYWD
+366 VATTDMSYWD
-376 VALPLMLLGLGM
+376 IAMPLMLLGLGM

-399 LSSVDEEE
+399 LASVDEAE

-428 VVTTYWEDEIT
+428 MVTSYWEDEIT

-451 GQVVYNQLTSQGM
+451 AQITYNQLIEQGLSEF
-464 TDDQAMLVLERMVT
+464 QAMAVLERMVT

-484 ATNELMLVVS
+484 ATNELMLVVALM
-494 VILIVSAFFI
+494 LIFSAFVI
-504 WLVPKPTREIDT
+504 WLVPKPTRTIDP
-516 SSVH
+516 SASH

>member
-1 MSATAERS
+1 MSSLEKS
-9 PTKLPPSQ
+9 LQ
-17 LPPLTGWQLWA
+17 PLTGWQLWA
-28 AAFFLSMAN
+28 AALFLSMAN

-78 TVPLTGWFTQR
+78 TVPLTGWFTSR
-89 YGSVKVFVVA
+89 YGSVKVFVIA
-99 MAAFGLFS
+99 MAAFGVFS
-107 ALAGMSTS
+107 GLAGLSSS
-115 LGVLVFARVLQ
+115 LGFLVFARVLQ
-126 GMAGG
+126 GLAGG

-171 GGWICDNYTW
+171 GGWICDNYSW

-188 LPIAAACAW
+188 LPIAGACAY
-197 ICWKVLRRYETTIV
+197 ICWKILRRYETKIV
-211 RNPIDVVGFV
+211 RNPIDVIGFV
-221 LLIVWVGALQIML
+221 LLIIWVGALQIML
-234 DEGKNLDWFSSPII
+234 DEGKNLDWFSSNII
-248 VALAVV
+248 VSLAVI
-254 AVIGFVAFL
+254 AVVGFVAFL
-263 IWEFTEAH
+263 IWEFTEEH

-284 TAAVIT
+284 SAAVLT

-303 LTPLWLQSFMA
+303 LTPLWLQSFMT

-326 IGITAFFVAPAVA
+326 IGITAFFTAPMVA
-339 AMSMKMDPRKLVFY
+339 AMSMKMDPRKLVFC
-353 GIIWLGAMTFYRT
+353 GVLWLALMTLYRT
-366 IATTEMTYWD
+366 VATTDMTYWD
-376 VALPLMLLGLGM
+376 IAAPLMLLGLGM

-399 LSSVDEEE
+399 LSSVDEAE

-417 MRTLSGAIATS
+417 MRTLAGAVATS
-428 VVTTYWEDEIT
+428 MVTTYWEDEIT

-451 GQVVYNQLTSQGM
+451 GQIIYGQLLDQGM
-464 TDDQAMLVLERMVT
+464 TDSQALAALERMVT

-484 ATNELMLVVS
+484 ATNELMLVVGL
-494 VILIVSAFFI
+494 ILVFSAFVI
-504 WLVPKPTREIDT
+504 WLVPKPTRSIDT
-516 SSVH
+516 SAVH

>member
-1 MSATAERS
+1 MSHSAAGDKA
-9 PTKLPPSQ
+9 PQ
-17 LPPLTGWQLWA
+17 ALTGWQLWA
-28 AAFFLSMAN
+28 AAMFLSMAN

-89 YGSVKVFVVA
+89 YGSVRVFVIA
-99 MAAFGLFS
+99 MAAFGLCS
-107 ALAGMSTS
+107 ALAGMASS
-115 LGVLVFARVLQ
+115 LGFLIFARVLQ

-171 GGWICDNYTW
+171 GGWICDNYSW

-197 ICWKVLRRYETTIV
+197 ICWKILRAYETRIV

-221 LLIVWVGALQIML
+221 LLIIWVGALQIML
-234 DEGKNLDWFSSPII
+234 DEGKNLDWFSSNII
-248 VALAVV
+248 IALAVV
-254 AVIGFVAFL
+254 AVVGFAAFM
-263 IWEFTEAH
+263 IWELTEEH

-284 TAAVIT
+284 SAAVLT

-326 IGITAFFVAPAVA
+326 IGIMAFLTAPAVA
-339 AMSMKMDPRKLVFY
+339 AMSMKMDPRKLVFV
-353 GIIWLGAMTFYRT
+353 GVLWLGIMTLYRT
-366 IATTEMTYWD
+366 VATTDMTYWD

-399 LSSVDEEE
+399 LASVDEAE

-417 MRTLSGAIATS
+417 MRTLSGAMATS
-428 VVTTYWEDEIT
+428 MVTSYWEDEIT

-451 GQVVYNQLTSQGM
+451 VQITYNQLIAQGM
-464 TDDQAMLVLERMVT
+464 SDAQASAVLERMVT

-484 ATNELMLVVS
+484 ATNELMLVVALM
-494 VILIVSAFFI
+494 LIFSAFVI
-504 WLVPKPTREIDT
+504 WLVPKPTRTIDP
-516 SSVH
+516 SAAH

>member
-1 MSATAERS
+1 MSVDKA
-9 PTKLPPSQ
+9 LQ
-17 LPPLTGWQLWA
+17 PLTGWQLWA
-28 AAFFLSMAN
+28 AAMFLSMAN

-99 MAAFGLFS
+99 MAAFGLCS
-107 ALAGMSTS
+107 ALAGLSTS
-115 LGVLVFARVLQ
+115 LGFLIFARVLQ

-139 LLLRIFPKEKAGAAT
+139 LMLRIFPKEKAGAAT

-171 GGWICDNYTW
+171 GGWICDNYSW

-188 LPIAAACAW
+188 LPIAGACAY
-197 ICWKVLRRYETTIV
+197 ICWKILRRYETKIV

-221 LLIVWVGALQIML
+221 LLLVWVGALQIML
-234 DEGKNLDWFSSPII
+234 DEGKNLDWFSSMTIIGLAI
-248 VALAVV
+248 VAVV
-254 AVIGFVAFL
+254 GFIAFL
-263 IWEFTEAH
+263 IWEFTAEH

-284 TAAVIT
+284 TAAVLT

-314 YTATDAG
+314 YTATGAG

-326 IGITAFFVAPAVA
+326 IGITAFFTAPFVA
-339 AMSMKMDPRKLVFY
+339 AMSMKMDPRKLVFV
-353 GIIWLGAMTFYRT
+353 GVIWIALMTLYRT
-366 IATTEMTYWD
+366 VASTDMGYWD
-376 VALPLMLLGLGM
+376 VAFPLMLLGLGM

-399 LSSVDEEE
+399 LASVDEAE

-417 MRTLSGAIATS
+417 MRTLAGAIATS
-428 VVTTYWEDEIT
+428 IVTSYWEDEIT

-451 GQVVYNQLTSQGM
+451 GQITYNQLIDQGM
-464 TDDQAMLVLERMVT
+464 PEPQALLVLERMVT

-484 ATNELMLVVS
+484 ATNELMLVVALM
-494 VILIVSAFFI
+494 LIFSAFLI
-504 WLVPKPTREIDT
+504 WLVPKPTRTIDA
-516 SSVH
+516 SASH

>member
-1 MSATAERS
+1 MSKVES
-9 PTKLPPSQ
+9 MLK
-17 LPPLTGWQLWA
+17 PLSGWQLWA
-28 AAFFLSMAN
+28 AAMFLSMAN

-89 YGSVKVFVVA
+89 YGSVKVFVIA
-99 MAAFGLFS
+99 MAAFGLCS
-107 ALAGMSTS
+107 ALAGLSTS
-115 LGVLVFARVLQ
+115 LGFLVFARVLQ

-171 GGWICDNYTW
+171 GGWICDNYSW

-188 LPIAAACAW
+188 LPIAGACAY
-197 ICWKVLRRYETTIV
+197 ICWKILRRYETKIV
-211 RNPIDVVGFV
+211 RNPIDVIGFV
-221 LLIVWVGALQIML
+221 LLIIWVGALQIML
-234 DEGKNLDWFSSPII
+234 DEGKNLDWFSSNII
-248 VALAVV
+248 VSLAVI
-254 AVIGFVAFL
+254 AVVGFVAFL
-263 IWEFTEAH
+263 IWEFTEEH

-284 TAAVIT
+284 SAAVLT

-326 IGITAFFVAPAVA
+326 IGITAFFTAPMVA
-339 AMSMKMDPRKLVFY
+339 AMSMKMDPRKLVFV
-353 GIIWLGAMTFYRT
+353 GVLWLGVITLYRT
-366 IATTEMTYWD
+366 VATTDMSYWD
-376 VALPLMLLGLGM
+376 IAMPLMLLGLGM

-399 LSSVDEEE
+399 LASVDEAE

-428 VVTTYWEDEIT
+428 MVTSYWEDEIT

-451 GQVVYNQLTSQGM
+451 AQITYNQLIEQGLSEF
-464 TDDQAMLVLERMVT
+464 QAMAVLERMVT

-484 ATNELMLVVS
+484 ATNELMLVVALM
-494 VILIVSAFFI
+494 LIFSAFVI
-504 WLVPKPTREIDT
+504 WLVPKPTRTIDP
-516 SSVH
+516 SASH

>member
-1 MSATAERS
+1 MSLDD
-9 PTKLPPSQ
+9 KL
-17 LPPLTGWQLWA
+17 LKPLTGWQLWA
-28 AAFFLSMAN
+28 AAIFLSMAN

-99 MAAFGLFS
+99 MLAFGVFS
-107 ALAGMSTS
+107 GLAGMSSS
-115 LGVLVFARVLQ
+115 LGFLVFARVLQ

-139 LLLRIFPKEKAGAAT
+139 LLLRIFPKEQAGAAT

-171 GGWICDNYTW
+171 GGWICDNYSW

-197 ICWKVLRRYETTIV
+197 VCWKILKTYETKII
-211 RNPIDVVGFV
+211 RNPIDLVGFV
-221 LLIVWVGALQIML
+221 LLVIWVGALQIML
-234 DEGKNLDWFSSPII
+234 DEGKNLDWFSSGVII
-248 VALAVV
+248 ALAIT
-254 AVIGFVAFL
+254 AIIGFIAFL
-263 IWEFTEAH
+263 IWELTAEH

-284 TAAVIT
+284 TAAVLT

-321 MTTAW
+321 MATAW
-326 IGITAFFVAPAVA
+326 IGIMAFFTAPIVAG
-339 AMSMKMDPRKLVFY
+339 MSMKMDPRKLVFV
-353 GIIWLGAMTFYRT
+353 GVLWLGMMTLYRT
-366 IATTEMTYWD
+366 IATTQMTYWD
-376 VALPLMLLGLGM
+376 VSWPLMLLGLGM

-399 LSSVDEEE
+399 LASVDESE

-417 MRTLSGAIATS
+417 MRTLAGAIATS
-428 VVTTYWEDEIT
+428 MVTSYWEDEIT

-451 GQVVYNQLTSQGM
+451 AQQTYSQLISQGM
-464 TDDQAMLVLERMVT
+464 TEAQATAILERMVT

-484 ATNELMLVVS
+484 ATNELMLVVAL
-494 VILIVSAFFI
+494 ILIFSAFVI
-504 WLVPKPTREIDT
+504 WLVPKPRRTIDP
-516 SSVH
+516 SVAH

>member
-1 MSATAERS
+1 MTSIDKA
-9 PTKLPPSQ
+9 LQ
-17 LPPLTGWQLWA
+17 PLSGWQLWA
-28 AAFFLSMAN
+28 AAMFLSMAN

-89 YGSVKVFVVA
+89 YGSVKVFVIA
-99 MAAFGLFS
+99 MAAFGIFS
-107 ALAGMSTS
+107 GLAGLSSS
-115 LGVLVFARVLQ
+115 LGFLVFARILQ

-171 GGWICDNYTW
+171 GGWICDNYSW

-188 LPIAAACAW
+188 LPIAGACAY
-197 ICWKVLRRYETTIV
+197 ICWKILRRYETKII

-221 LLIVWVGALQIML
+221 LLIIWVGALQIML

-248 VALAVV
+248 SLLAVV

-263 IWEFTEAH
+263 IWEFTEEH

-284 TAAVIT
+284 TAAVLT
-290 ISLTFAG
+290 VSLTFAG

-326 IGITAFFVAPAVA
+326 IGITAFFTAPAVA
-339 AMSMKMDPRKLVFY
+339 AMSMKMDPRKLVFF
-353 GIIWLGAMTFYRT
+353 GVLWLGLITMYRAV
-366 IATTEMTYWD
+366 ATTDMSYWD
-376 VALPLMLLGLGM
+376 IALPLMLLGLGM

-399 LSSVDEEE
+399 LGSVEEAE

-417 MRTLSGAIATS
+417 MRTLAGAVATS

-451 GQVVYNQLTSQGM
+451 ARMTYNQLIDQGM
-464 TDDQAMLVLERMVT
+464 TDAQALAVLERVVT

-494 VILIVSAFFI
+494 LMLIFSAFVI
-504 WLVPKPTREIDT
+504 WLVPKPTRVVDP
-516 SSVH
+516 SASH

>member
-1 MSATAERS
+1 MSATDKA
-9 PTKLPPSQ
+9 LQ
-17 LPPLTGWQLWA
+17 PLSGWQLWA
-28 AAFFLSMAN
+28 AAMFLSMAN

-89 YGSVKVFVVA
+89 YGSVKVFVIA
-99 MAAFGLFS
+99 MAAFGIFS
-107 ALAGMSTS
+107 GLAGLSSS
-115 LGVLVFARVLQ
+115 LGFLVFARILQ

-171 GGWICDNYTW
+171 GGWICDNYSW

-188 LPIAAACAW
+188 LPIAGACAY
-197 ICWKVLRRYETTIV
+197 ICWKILRRYETKII

-248 VALAVV
+248 SLLAVV
-254 AVIGFVAFL
+254 AVIGFIAFL
-263 IWEFTEAH
+263 IWEFTEEH

-284 TAAVIT
+284 TAAVLT
-290 ISLTFAG
+290 VSLTFAG

-326 IGITAFFVAPAVA
+326 IGITAFFTAPAVA
-339 AMSMKMDPRKLVFY
+339 AMSMKMDPRKLVFF
-353 GIIWLGAMTFYRT
+353 GVLWLGFITMYRAV
-366 IATTEMTYWD
+366 ATTDMSYWD
-376 VALPLMLLGLGM
+376 IALPLMLLGLGM

-399 LSSVDEEE
+399 LGSVDEAE

-417 MRTLSGAIATS
+417 MRTLAGAVATS
-428 VVTTYWEDEIT
+428 MVTTYWEDEIT

-451 GQVVYNQLTSQGM
+451 ARMTYNQLIEQGM
-464 TDDQAMLVLERMVT
+464 TDAQALAVLERIVT

-494 VILIVSAFFI
+494 LTLIFSAFVI
-504 WLVPKPTREIDT
+504 WLVPKPTRTIDPST
-516 SSVH
+516 SH

>member
-1 MSATAERS
+1 MSATAEPL
-9 PTKLPPSQ
+9 PTTRPSSQ

-115 LGVLVFARVLQ
+115 LGFLVFARVLQ

-254 AVIGFVAFL
+254 AVIGFIAFL

-366 IATTEMTYWD
+366 IATTDMTYWD

-464 TDDQAMLVLERMVT
+464 SDDQAMLVLERMVT

-494 VILIVSAFFI
+494 IILIVSAFFI
-504 WLVPKPTREIDT
+504 WLVPKPTREINT
-516 SSVH
+516 SGVH